1 MKLCSLLL
9 PCTFFEAVL
18 FWRPTF
24 TLQDQC
30 RRLKFASPLH
40 NKALVGH
47 VIENLTLTLG
57 MHSSCRGR
65 CTLDDNCVSY
75 NIGPPIKDHLICQ
88 LSDSNH
94 VQHPKDLV
102 TREGFTYQSSKT
114 PCSSSPCQNGGTC
127 SANYEENTFNCLCV
141 EGFIGAYCEKD
152 AVSCKELHEANK
164 LNGSLVVTLR
174 FNTEPVSILCQMG
187 DFGWGAGPWTPIMK
201 TNGNQNTFHFD
212 SVYWTDLNSYNLP
225 GGLTGFDDSETKLP
239 TYWSTPFSKIC
250 LGMKVDQQLR
260 FIVINQPAAS
270 LHSLI
275 ADGQY
280 RATSQG
286 RDTWKTLLGSQGS
299 LQLNCNKEGFNS
311 ASTNS
316 GSAKTRIGIVSNE
329 GSDGCYSCD
338 SRIGYGGANGAD
350 NSNTCGNVA
359 NWSPD
364 NGDKNIKAM
373 GYILAQ

>member
-1 MKLCSLLL
+1 MSNFMVIVKKA
-9 PCTFFEAVL
+9 EA
-18 FWRPTF
+18 W
-24 TLQDQC
+24 
-30 RRLKFASPLH
+30 
-40 NKALVGH
+40 
-47 VIENLTLTLG
+47 
-57 MHSSCRGR
+57 
-65 CTLDDNCVSY
+65 
-75 NIGPPIKDHLICQ
+75 
-88 LSDSNH
+88 
-94 VQHPKDLV
+94 
-102 TREGFTYQSSKT
+102 T